1 MKNKQ
6 FQIIIKTFNLRVLKL
21 YTHFL
26 KKVFHGLDIG
36 FSIFYLPC
44 AKKRITLL
52 KSPHVD
58 KTAREQFEVKY
69 YKLCLVLKSISR
81 FSILKWVLLNKP
93 SVLMAKIKI
102 K

>member
-26 KKVFHGLDIG
+26 KKVFHGSDIR

-93 SVLMAKIKI
+93 SVLMVKIKI

>member
-26 KKVFHGLDIG
+26 KKVFHGLGIG

-69 YKLCLVLKSISR
+69 YKLCLVLKNISR

-93 SVLMAKIKI
+93 SVLMVKIKI